1 MKVVAI
7 IPARMGSTRFH
18 GKPLAKIHG
27 HSMIEHVYRR
37 VLCSKLINELYVAT
51 CDKEIAD
58 EVKRFKG
65 RAIMTSPHHLRGTD
79 RVAEA
84 IAKIEADIVINV
96 QGDEPMVDPN
106 VLDKA
111 IAFINEQEDIQCV
124 NLISPINEWD
134 CFVSKD
140 VVKTVLDKNN
150 KVLYF
155 SRQPIPTCK
164 PQNFKNAF
172 KQIGIYIFRKEF
184 LLQFSQ
190 WPETSLEQME
200 QVDMLRII
208 ENGFPIYTFESND
221 MIGVDKPGEVALV
234 EQALLNDPLYQKLFT
249 TNSPSA

>member
-1 MKVVAI
+1 MKVVAV
-7 IPARMGSTRFH
+7 IPARMASTRFP
-18 GKPLAKIHG
+18 GKPLVKING
-27 HSMIEHVYRR
+27 RTMLEHVYRR
-37 VLCSKLINELYVAT
+37 VKCATLVDEVYVAT
-51 CDKEIAD
+51 CDNEIVE
-58 EVKRFKG
+58 EVRKFNGKS
-65 RAIMTSPHHLRGTD
+65 IMTSSRHTRGTD

-84 IAKIEADIVINV
+84 AAKISADVVINV

-111 IAFINEQEDIQCV
+111 IAFINKREDVQCMNV
-124 NLISPINEWD
+124 ISSINTWD
-134 CFVSKD
+134 CFVSRD

-164 PQNFKNAF
+164 QQNFKNAF
-172 KQIGIYIFRKEF
+172 KQIGIYFFRKEF
-184 LLQFSQ
+184 LLQFSR

-208 ENGFPIYTFESND
+208 ENGFSIYTFKSND
-221 MIGVDKPGEVALV
+221 MIGVDRPEEVALV
-234 EQALLNDPLYQKLFT
+234 EQALLGDPLYQKLFT

>member
-1 MKVVAI
+1 MKVIAI
-7 IPARMGSTRFH
+7 IPARMGSTRFP
-18 GKPLAKIHG
+18 GKPLAKING
-27 HSMIEHVYRR
+27 RTMIEHVYRR
-37 VLCSKLINELYVAT
+37 VKCAKLIDEVYVAT
-51 CDKEIAD
+51 CDNEIAD
-58 EVKRFKG
+58 EVKKFNGK
-65 RAIMTSPHHLRGTD
+65 AIMTSSSHTRGTD

-84 IAKIEADIVINV
+84 IAKIETDIVINV

-111 IAFINEQEDIQCV
+111 IAFINEREDIQCV

-155 SRQPIPTCK
+155 SRQPIPTCIL
-164 PQNFKNAF
+164 QNVKNVF
-172 KQIGIYIFRKEF
+172 KQVGIYIFRKDF

-190 WPETSLEQME
+190 WPETLLEQME

-208 ENGFPIYTFESND
+208 ENGFSIYTFESHD
-221 MIGVDKPGEVALV
+221 MIGVDRPGEVALV
-234 EQALLNDPLYQKLFT
+234 EQALLNDPLYRKLFN
-249 TNSPSA
+249 TNPPST